1 MLNKFL
7 KISLG
12 AAVNDELDKLEKGD
26 YKKKKFNRRKKL
38 YCLKSALEG
47 RF

>member
-26 YKKKKFNRRKKL
+26 YKKKISTEEKN
-38 YCLKSALEG
+38 CTV
-47 RF
+47 